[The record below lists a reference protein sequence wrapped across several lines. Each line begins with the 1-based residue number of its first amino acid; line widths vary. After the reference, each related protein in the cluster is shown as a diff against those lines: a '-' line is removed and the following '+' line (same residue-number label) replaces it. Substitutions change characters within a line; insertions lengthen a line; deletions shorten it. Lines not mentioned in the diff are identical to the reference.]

1 MLDSDAITAPDSL
14 LRLKRCKDAVLRR
27 AAAKPVEPAHSTSPL
42 LVTLRTLFSTRAKQE
57 GCENL
62 PISSQGALSPCGST
76 ASGPSPQ
83 QAGSS
88 SAAQQLLPTPSAD
101 VCDIEIDVSS
111 HSHSNGGSNSC
122 CPPSTHTASAAAAAA
137 TSLCHANSSSRPCA
151 QQPPLR
157 RKTTS
162 NLLAVCA
169 TKAQQLSRQLSSVLR
184 PTAQQQGSSAAA
196 QQPAHDR
203 LPWLPGRGSK
213 PQRPTTSLQPLT
225 LRGQPARKQQPR
237 RAASVFE
244 ATGRENI
251 RYLLGPH
258 AVWGSVTRSVMVAAA
273 LTNTLAVDA
282 WQHVVDMQ

>member
-1 MLDSDAITAPDSL
+1 MLSCGEQQQS
-14 LRLKRCKDAVLRR
+14 RW
-27 AAAKPVEPAHSTSPL
+27 STSPL
-42 LVTLRTLFSTRAKQE
+42 LVTFRTLFSSRANQE

-62 PISSQGALSPCGST
+62 PISRQGALSPCDST
-76 ASGPSPQ
+76 ESGASPQ

-111 HSHSNGGSNSC
+111 HSHNNGGGTGC

-137 TSLCHANSSSRPCA
+137 TSPGLANSSSSMPCA

-169 TKAQQLSRQLSSVLR
+169 TKAHQLSRQLSTVLR
-184 PTAQQQGSSAAA
+184 PAAQQQGSSAAA
-196 QQPAHDR
+196 QQHAHER

-213 PQRPTTSLQPLT
+213 PQRPATSLQPLT

-258 AVWGSVTRSVMVAAA
+258 AVWGSVTRSVSVAA
-273 LTNTLAVDA
+273 
-282 WQHVVDMQ
+282 HIH